1 MFNNTDPITPKII
14 GENLDADP
22 INEVRFT
29 PIQDNA
35 KSATAKIRNKLP
47 KICNSEKLFYFVFI
61 LTLLIFFLLLLLF
74 VMRLI

>member
-22 INEVRFT
+22 INGVKLI
-29 PIQDNA
+29 PIHETA

-47 KICNSEKLFYFVFI
+47 KICNTEK
-61 LTLLIFFLLLLLF
+61 
-74 VMRLI
+74 